1 MKKKLYYLMAGFAML
16 FSACD
21 KDKGYV
27 ENTEYERLTH
37 ADPKYSYIK
46 ILNASPGSPIVNYY
60 MDGAKFSSKLS
71 STGVENAGYTYN
83 QVFPDLNYA
92 VTTPGTHTLTATVIP
107 TATAD
112 ANLQVYNTSINPA
125 PGKYYTIIP
134 HGAYNATTKT
144 IPSTLVLE
152 DVRPILDTTKVIIR
166 FANVLSGGP
175 TMSLIRGSSVAD
187 PKIVSNVAV
196 NTASDWVDISSPGGG
211 PNPSL
216 SFMFVDATT
225 NAALSTVFTTTSLTK
240 GRAYTLYV
248 RGILGAASPNNPAIT
263 FYTTFY

>member
-1 MKKKLYYLMAGFAML
+1 MKKKLYYLIAGVAML

-27 ENTEYERLTH
+27 ENTEYERLTPG
-37 ADPKYSYIK
+37 DPKYSYIK
-46 ILNASPGSPIVNYY
+46 ILNLSPGSPVVNFY
-60 MDGAKFSSKLS
+60 MDGTKFSSKLS

-83 QVFPDLNYA
+83 QVFPDLGYA
-92 VTTPGTHTLTATVIP
+92 IATPGARTLTGKIIP

-112 ANLQVYNTSINPA
+112 ANLQVFSTNINPA

-134 HGAYNATTKT
+134 NGAYNTSTKT

-152 DVRPILDTTKVIIR
+152 DVRPLLDTTKVIVR

-175 TMSLIRGSSVAD
+175 TMSLIRGTAVSD
-187 PKIVSNVAV
+187 PKIINNVAV
-196 NTASDWVDISSPGGG
+196 NTASDWVEISSPGGG

-216 SFMFVDATT
+216 SFLFVDAAT
-225 NAALSTVFTTTSLTK
+225 NVALGTALTTTSLTK

-248 RGILGAASPNNPAIT
+248 RGISGAASPNNPIIT